1 MITRLAISGYR
12 SIRDLVLAPGQLT
25 VMTGTKEL
33 AVTVALDWRARLIGI
48 ALYPRARPH
57 APRPLMLIN
66 TPSIEQLSNVISQ
79 VTGPAFLLAA
89 EAQLLAVLVSRLER
103 IVDRSRMISQTD
115 GASAEYAHLQ
125 AELPILRKRGMLMH
139 YAMYWGVA
147 SCIVTCVLVIVS
159 FAAAY
164 LHVRHEYGAGLL
176 FAVAMALFT
185 AALVAFARELQ
196 LGYVEIIGGP
206 KPPQR
211 PARKSYP
218 HA

>member
-12 SIRDLVLAPGQLT
+12 SIRDLVLAPGRLS
-25 VMTGTKEL
+25 VVTGAKEL
-33 AVTVALDWRARLIGI
+33 AVTVTLDWRARLIGI
-48 ALYPRARPH
+48 AARPH

-103 IVDRSRMISQTD
+103 IVDRSRMIAQTD
-115 GASAEYAHLQ
+115 ASSAEYAHLQ

-196 LGYVEIIGGP
+196 LGYLEIIDP

-218 HA
+218 HV